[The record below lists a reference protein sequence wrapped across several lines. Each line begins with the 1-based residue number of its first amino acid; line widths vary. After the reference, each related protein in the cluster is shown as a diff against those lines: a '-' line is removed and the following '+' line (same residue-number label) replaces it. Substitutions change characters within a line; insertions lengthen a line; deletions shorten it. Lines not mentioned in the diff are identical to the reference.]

1 MINLCDSMAR
11 GRPPPE
17 GYDADAQG
25 LVRILIVLGAS
36 LSTHARNVL
45 PQSAA
50 KLYKGTTRPLRL
62 QRNL

>member
-11 GRPPPE
+11 ERPPP
-17 GYDADAQG
+17 GYDADVQG
-25 LVRILIVLGAS
+25 LLRILGAS
-36 LSTHARNVL
+36 LSTHVRNVL

-62 QRNL
+62 QRNP